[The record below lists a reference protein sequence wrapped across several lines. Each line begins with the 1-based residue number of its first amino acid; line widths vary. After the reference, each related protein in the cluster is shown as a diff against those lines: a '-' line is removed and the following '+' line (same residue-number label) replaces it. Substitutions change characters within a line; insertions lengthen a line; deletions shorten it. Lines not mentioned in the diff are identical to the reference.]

1 MEDGATLQTCKSFK
15 YNISEIMNKYHT
27 TNITCFPANREFIA
41 NHNTFMKRAYKELL
55 EECSKLMQSKV
66 IYKTMYTLDGQPIET
81 MDDLKSL
88 CDQPIT
94 QRRMIEIKLSK
105 AVTPTPGRSVSKMQE
120 HDKSLSGL

>member
-1 MEDGATLQTCKSFK
+1 
-15 YNISEIMNKYHT
+15 
-27 TNITCFPANREFIA
+27 
-41 NHNTFMKRAYKELL
+41 MKRAYKELL